1 VNGLAGPISTLGS
14 HGAAIGMLLIQG
26 VMNLLVPSGSGQ
38 AFVTMP
44 IMAPLGDLVGVS
56 RQVAVLAYQFGDGF
70 LNMIIPTNVI
80 LMSIIGIAGVPYDR
94 WVRFIAP
101 LVLKLVVAG
110 AVTLVI
116 AVEIGYR

>member
-1 VNGLAGPISTLGS
+1 
-14 HGAAIGMLLIQG
+14 
-26 VMNLLVPSGSGQ
+26 
-38 AFVTMP
+38 MP

-70 LNMIIPTNVI
+70 ANLIIPTNVV

-94 WVRFIAP
+94 WLRFVLP
-101 LVLKLVVAG
+101 LVLKLAVAG
-110 AVTLVI
+110 AVTLVV

>member
-1 VNGLAGPISTLGS
+1 
-14 HGAAIGMLLIQG
+14 
-26 VMNLLVPSGSGQ
+26 
-38 AFVTMP
+38 
-44 IMAPLGDLVGVS
+44 
-56 RQVAVLAYQFGDGF
+56 
-70 LNMIIPTNVI
+70 MIIPTNVI

-101 LVLKLVVAG
+101 LVLKLVIAG